1 MAQHIK
7 DYSTSNICKVKA
19 IANCRLT
26 ANKMDNHDR
35 QLKIKEVKKYLKK
48 EYHHILANIRDR
60 ELHSLWRAL
69 NGKTAE

>member
-1 MAQHIK
+1 MMN
-7 DYSTSNICKVKA
+7 D
-19 IANCRLT
+19 
-26 ANKMDNHDR
+26 HDR
-35 QLKIKEVKKYLKK
+35 QVKIEEVKKYLKK

>member
-35 QLKIKEVKKYLKK
+35 QLKIEEVKKYLKE
-48 EYHHILANIRDR
+48 EYHHILAKIRDS